1 GVRVHFIK
9 GGFTGTEGPIGMKD
23 GSLLFTETQAN
34 RLTHID
40 ANDSVRTWLENTD
53 GANGLA
59 YARDGRLIGVQTVP
73 GKTGVRVLFPADRAA
88 TLADAFEG
96 KRFGRPNDLTVGRNG
111 LIYFSDPGPNVP
123 PGQAPP
129 ADAMPPAVYG
139 IMRDGTVRRVAD
151 GIARP
156 NGVLLSGDERT
167 LYVADTWGAEILA
180 YDVQRDGSL
189 GPKRVFATLD
199 GARPRDGGG
208 VNSGADGMTTDA
220 NGRLYVACNTGVQVF
235 DKTGK
240 ALGNIPI
247 PRQPQN
253 IAFAG
258 KDKRTLYI
266 VGRGS
271 AYRVQLDARGFAGR
285 EK

>member
-1 GVRVHFIK
+1 V
-9 GGFTGTEGPIGMKD
+9 
-23 GSLLFTETQAN
+23 
-34 RLTHID
+34 
-40 ANDSVRTWLENTD
+40 
-53 GANGLA
+53 LA
-59 YARDGRLIGVQTVP
+59 
-73 GKTGVRVLFPADRAA
+73 PADRV
-88 TLADAFEG
+88 TMLADAFEG

-111 LIYFSDPGPNVP
+111 LIYFTDPGPTVP

-129 ADAMPPAVYG
+129 ADAMAPAVYG
-139 IMRDGTVRRVAD
+139 IMRDGSVKRVAE

-167 LYVADTWGAEILA
+167 LYVADTWGADILA
-180 YDVQRDGSL
+180 YDVQPDGSL
-189 GPKRVFATLD
+189 GARRVFATLD

-208 VNSGADGMTTDA
+208 VNSGADGLAIDA
-220 NGRLYVACNTGVQVF
+220 DGRLYVACNTGVQVF
-235 DKTGK
+235 DKAGQR
-240 ALGNIPI
+240 LGNIPI

-271 AYRVQLDARGFAGR
+271 AYRVPLEARGFAGR